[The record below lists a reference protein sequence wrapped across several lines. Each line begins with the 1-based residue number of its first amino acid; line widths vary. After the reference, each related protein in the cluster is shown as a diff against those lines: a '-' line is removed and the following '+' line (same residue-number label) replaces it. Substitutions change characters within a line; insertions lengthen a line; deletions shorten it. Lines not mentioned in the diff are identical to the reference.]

1 MLANLYP
8 ALLHRMETTQ
18 DRILDAMD
26 RLEIWL
32 DSFTSTSTSGS
43 TVSTVSGKGVGR
55 TRMFDKGDRRQR
67 EWARSEVEE
76 VDSSDDS
83 DEEEDGER

>member
-43 TVSTVSGKGVGR
+43 TVSGKGVGR
-55 TRMFDKGDRRQR
+55 TRIADEGDRRQR